1 MILSHRTHTFLF
13 LEIYIL
19 FFSEEIIF
27 GDYSFSLV
35 RVASPTQ
42 AHTAMAPVALLV
54 WLQTVAQASGS
65 PVSTCPNQAGPEKM
79 VVVASPTPYYSWDV
93 CNNLVNAGKGYLTE
107 PINETKHAGVVTK
120 M

>member
-1 MILSHRTHTFLF
+1 
-13 LEIYIL
+13 
-19 FFSEEIIF
+19 
-27 GDYSFSLV
+27 
-35 RVASPTQ
+35 
-42 AHTAMAPVALLV
+42 
-54 WLQTVAQASGS
+54 
-65 PVSTCPNQAGPEKM
+65 M